1 MSDSP
6 IPSFLVSDVSKS
18 LRSLTKNERFAWVA
32 HQKWAPM
39 SKALRSL
46 TKNERMCELR
56 VFLRESL
63 ICSFLGKKRA
73 ICSENRWVNSQ
84 PCKFTLFVTD
94 LHKKWRCGNFRA
106 NIFLHLTKPKMV
118 YEDQKIIINI
128 ERPTKNAL
136 LLSKLTNLSSEWQ
149 KG

>member
-32 HQKWAPM
+32 HQKWANVRIARFFEGIANLLIFGQKTSDLLRKPM
-39 SKALRSL
+39 SEFPALQVYTFCYWSTQEMTL
-46 TKNERMCELR
+46 WKFQGKYFSSPHQTKNGL
-56 VFLRESL
+56 
-63 ICSFLGKKRA
+63 
-73 ICSENRWVNSQ
+73 
-84 PCKFTLFVTD
+84 
-94 LHKKWRCGNFRA
+94 WRS
-106 NIFLHLTKPKMV
+106 
-118 YEDQKIIINI
+118 KIIINI

-149 KG
+149 KGWFCRLKKLYS